1 MLMLA
6 TMTTTAGPGAAEGP
20 PDPTHLPEAGLHAA
34 EAGADLETLRRL
46 AAGCQACD
54 LWSRATQT
62 VFGEGKAGSRV
73 MLVGEQPG
81 DREDLSGHPFVG
93 PAGQI
98 LDRALAEAGVDRERT
113 FITNVVKHF
122 KWRRS
127 GKRRL
132 HDRPNS
138 VEVAAC
144 RPWFEAELAVVR
156 PKALVCLG
164 ATAARALL
172 GPSVRV
178 SQSEGRPIQSPLA
191 PLVIATLHP
200 SAILRADDRDRD
212 AMYERLVGDLRLVA

>member
-1 MLMLA
+1 MLA
-6 TMTTTAGPGAAEGP
+6 SMASAGGPDIATT
-20 PDPTHLPEAGLHAA
+20 PDPNQLPEVGLRAA

-46 AAGCQACD
+46 AAGCHGCD
-54 LWSRATQT
+54 LWARATQT
-62 VFGEGKAGSRV
+62 VFGEGEPGARV

-93 PAGQI
+93 PAGQV
-98 LDRALAEAGVDRERT
+98 LDRALAEAGVDRERI

-144 RPWFEAELAVVR
+144 RPWFEAELEVVQ

-178 SQSEGRPIQSPLA
+178 TQSAGKPIPSPLA

-200 SAILRADDRDRD
+200 SAILRADDADRD
-212 AMYERLVGDLRLVA
+212 AMYERLVGDLRMVA

>member
-1 MLMLA
+1 
-6 TMTTTAGPGAAEGP
+6 
-20 PDPTHLPEAGLHAA
+20 
-34 EAGADLETLRRL
+34 
-46 AAGCQACD
+46 
-54 LWSRATQT
+54 
-62 VFGEGKAGSRV
+62 
-73 MLVGEQPG
+73 
-81 DREDLSGHPFVG
+81 
-93 PAGQI
+93 
-98 LDRALAEAGVDRERT
+98 VDRERT

-138 VEVAAC
+138 LEVAAC

-156 PKALVCLG
+156 PKAVVCLG

-178 SQSEGRPIQSPLA
+178 SQSAGRPIPSPLA

-200 SAILRADDRDRD
+200 SAILRADDADRD
-212 AMYERLVGDLRLVA
+212 AMYERLVGDLRMVA